1 MADNSIAQAVVI
13 PSGEVVVQK
22 PQPTLVD
29 VIKGNLAETSKQ
41 EPAKTEA
48 PKQLDSERFAAL
60 SRREKQLF
68 KKQQEFKSQQ
78 AQMQKQAE
86 QYQQF
91 EALRQQVASN
101 PLKAMEVLGI
111 SYQQLTDFI
120 LNGQKPTPE
129 LEVQQV
135 RKEVEALKQ
144 QRQLEQQQAQQM
156 QKRREEARFQA
167 DSKEFDEDISKF
179 MTDNVEKYELVSMH
193 AAQPIIRATIEQHYR
208 NTKQI
213 MDIED
218 ATKLVEEYLEEQV
231 RNTVEKSKKFQAKQT
246 PKEGQGQASKQ
257 EGGKSNSTPTLT
269 NAMTSSA
276 PSLLPAKTE
285 ADRISRAMA
294 ALSKQS

>member
-1 MADNSIAQAVVI
+1 MADAVQAVVN

-22 PQPTLVD
+22 PAPTLVD
-29 VIKGNLAETSKQ
+29 VIKGSLSSEPAK

-48 PKQLDSERFAAL
+48 SKQLDSERFAQIA
-60 SRREKQLF
+60 RREKALF
-68 KKQQEFKSQQ
+68 KKQQEFKAQQ
-78 AQMQKQAE
+78 AAVDQKIQ

-120 LNGQKPTPE
+120 LNGQKPTAE

-135 RKEVEALKQ
+135 RREVEAMKQ
-144 QRQLEQQQAQQM
+144 QREMERKQAEQLRKQRADSQ
-156 QKRREEARFQA
+156 FQS
-167 DSKEFDEDISKF
+167 DSKEFDEDIAKF
-179 MTDNVEKYELVSMH
+179 MSDNTDKYELVTMH
-193 AAQPIIRATIEQHYR
+193 AAQPIIRATIEQHYK
-208 NTKQI
+208 NTKKI
-213 MDIED
+213 MDIEE
-218 ATKLVEEYLEEQV
+218 ATKLVEDYLEEQV
-231 RNTVEKSKKFQAKQT
+231 KNTVEKSKKFQAKQM
-246 PKEGQGQASKQ
+246 PKEGQGQANK
-257 EGGKSNSTPTLT
+257 ETGAKSNSTPTLT